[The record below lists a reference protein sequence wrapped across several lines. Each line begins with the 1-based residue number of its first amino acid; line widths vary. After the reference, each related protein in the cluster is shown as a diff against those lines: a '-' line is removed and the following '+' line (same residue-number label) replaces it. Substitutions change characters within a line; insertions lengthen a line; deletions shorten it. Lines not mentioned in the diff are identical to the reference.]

1 MYAQADSDIY
11 INKKNKITKS
21 FGFAFQR
28 SLASSSATN
37 LRTIENLYGH

>member
-11 INKKNKITKS
+11 INKKKKITKN

-28 SLASSSATN
+28 SLANSSATN
-37 LRTIENLYGH
+37 LRIIENLYDH